1 VVASREAKE
10 LGRVVEGE
18 SEKEGFFL
26 MRYNKA
32 EVEVEAESD

>member
-1 VVASREAKE
+1 MVASREAQE

-26 MRYNKA
+26 MGYNEA